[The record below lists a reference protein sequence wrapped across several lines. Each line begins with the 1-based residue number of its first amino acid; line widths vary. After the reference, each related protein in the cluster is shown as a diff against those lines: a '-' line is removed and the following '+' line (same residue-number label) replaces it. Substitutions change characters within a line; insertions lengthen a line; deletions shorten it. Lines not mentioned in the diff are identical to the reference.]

1 MKDIKDLLLYV
12 QQQEKEETSKWA
24 EDLVSLILEE
34 VKYDS

>member
-1 MKDIKDLLLYV
+1 MEDKELFLYI
-12 QQQEKEETSKWA
+12 QQQEKKETNQWA

>member
-1 MKDIKDLLLYV
+1 MEDIKDLLLYV
-12 QQQEKEETSKWA
+12 QQQEKKEDDKWA

>member
-1 MKDIKDLLLYV
+1 MKDITDLLLYV

>member
-12 QQQEKEETSKWA
+12 QQQEEEETIKWA